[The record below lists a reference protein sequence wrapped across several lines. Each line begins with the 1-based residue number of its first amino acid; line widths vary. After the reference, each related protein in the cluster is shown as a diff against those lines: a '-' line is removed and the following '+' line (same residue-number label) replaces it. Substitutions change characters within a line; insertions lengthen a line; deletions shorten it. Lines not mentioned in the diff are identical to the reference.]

1 MNMNKIKAVVLLG
14 VSLLVV
20 AGATV
25 LVLTNMSG
33 EPWKVFV
40 FWKDVAVRRG
50 TVLLLAGVCG
60 WLTWLLLRTCLP
72 IGMRALR
79 AAKQQDKAISQG
91 KRLEELEARQAPQG
105 PSRPGT

>member
-1 MNMNKIKAVVLLG
+1 MNKLKAVVFLG
-14 VSLLVV
+14 ASLLVA
-20 AGATV
+20 AGAMV

-72 IGMRALR
+72 VGMRALR
-79 AAKQQDKAISQG
+79 AAKQQDKAESQG
-91 KRLEELEARQAPQG
+91 KRLEDLEARQVSQG
-105 PSRPGT
+105 PSKPGNP